1 MTYLV
6 LEGPQQ
12 RHGSPICSLPC
23 LATWTRTV
31 RQPVILGSLAA
42 TSRSCTHCVIC
53 AVAVHRPTDCL
64 LHESCPSYRWPA
76 TLTARPII
84 AALWQLSGRR
94 PVTDIQLRLAAELAQ
109 LCPELL
115 PGEIAQQVLRH
126 PAARTV
132 PSTGR
137 G

>member
-1 MTYLV
+1 MV
-6 LEGPQQ
+6 APSGVAGQAA
-12 RHGSPICSLPC
+12 
-23 LATWTRTV
+23 LA
-31 RQPVILGSLAA
+31 PYA
-42 TSRSCTHCVIC
+42 HCVIC

-64 LHESCPSYRWPA
+64 LHASCPSYRWPA

-94 PVTDIQLRLAAELAQ
+94 PVTDTQLRLAAELAQ

-115 PGEIAQQVLRH
+115 PGEIAQHVLRH
-126 PAARTV
+126 PEAHRAA
-132 PSTGR
+132 SHER